1 MEKMEKHR
9 EELKKKP
16 DLPSAGAEEHYCPI
30 CGKEAS
36 DPTLKRFGEYFC
48 SEAHVTEYARA
59 VRGRAEEAARQPVQ
73 NVQKEDQVQPKKRG
87 LSSLLK
93 LGACC
98 AAPILAL
105 VFLAPL
111 LGSGAG
117 GLASLGGNLLYFAAL
132 LACPLGMYFMMR
144 GMMKQGHGD
153 QNREADGRPAPKVLP
168 PDGKGKTG

>member
-1 MEKMEKHR
+1 MEKHQ
-9 EELKKKP
+9 EKLKKKT
-16 DLPSAGAEEHYCPI
+16 DSPSAGIEEHSCPT
-30 CGKEAS
+30 CDKDGQ
-36 DPTLKRFGEYFC
+36 
-48 SEAHVTEYARA
+48 
-59 VRGRAEEAARQPVQ
+59 AES
-73 NVQKEDQVQPKKRG
+73 KKGG

-117 GLASLGGNLLYFAAL
+117 GLAAIAGNLLAIAAV

-153 QNREADGRPAPKVLP
+153 HKREPDERPAPKVLP
-168 PDGKGKTG
+168 PDGKGKAG